1 MKKIAKIRFNTNY
14 PIGKKWRMIIDE
26 VEYFYDEIII
36 KCESYTS
43 TDNVL
48 VGDKFEQKYHISCAF
63 TYMKS
68 INTENNLFIAVL
80 S

>member
-1 MKKIAKIRFNTNY
+1 
-14 PIGKKWRMIIDE
+14 MIIDE